1 MQVDHETGRDAF
13 LSAASSFVA
22 CVAALDDHAL
32 LAASRCHGWALVDV
46 VVHVHLGLQEM
57 TADLLSAA
65 KDGRRPDH
73 DAATYWRTQPPGTA
87 PDAVASTLYV
97 RRLGSAFVR
106 PSGVLA
112 PLRATVDALARGLPQ
127 VPDGQLGFQGHVL
140 TTGDFLT
147 TWAVELAVH
156 QLDLG
161 LEVDVLPPDPA
172 GLALARRTLEELL
185 GATLPGDDVRAVLL
199 GTGRVQPDAD
209 ERTALGEA
217 AGGLPVF

>member
-1 MQVDHETGRDAF
+1 MQVDHQTGRDAF
-13 LSAASSFVA
+13 LRTASSFVA

-57 TADLLSAA
+57 ASDLLDAA
-65 KDGRRPDH
+65 DDGRRPDH
-73 DAATYWRTQPPGTA
+73 DAATYWRTQPPTTA
-87 PDAVASTLYV
+87 ANAVASTLYV

-106 PSGVLA
+106 PRGVLA
-112 PLRATVDALARGLPQ
+112 PLRATVDGLAQGLAR
-127 VPDGQLGFQGHVL
+127 VPDGQVGFQGHIL

-161 LEVDVLPPDPA
+161 LEVDVLPPDQA

-185 GATLPGDDVRAVLL
+185 GATLPGDDTRAVLL
-199 GTGRVQPDAD
+199 GTGRVEPDTE
-209 ERTALGEA
+209 ERAALGEA
-217 AGGLPVF
+217 VAGLPVF